1 MAQTMFERYGGFVTV
16 SRIVSS
22 FYDKVMDS
30 PELAGYFAGIDM
42 KKLIDHQTKF
52 IAALMGGPVAY
63 TNEHLERVHANLAI
77 KATDFDEAVA
87 LLRETFED
95 FEMDETDI
103 ANIHSDIMS
112 RKKFIVTER

>member
-16 SRIVSS
+16 SRIVSA

-30 PELAGYFAGIDM
+30 PDLAGYFAGIDM
-42 KKLIDHQTKF
+42 KRLIDHQTKF
-52 IAALMGGPVAY
+52 IAALMGGPISY
-63 TNEHLERVHANLAI
+63 TNDHLERVHAHLKIEA
-77 KATDFDEAVA
+77 AHFDEAVA
-87 LLRETFED
+87 ILRETFED

-112 RKKFIVTER
+112 RKKFIVAHR